1 MRKMNIHYCVYELY
15 VCKRTT
21 AQYSLETFHWECQ
34 ERQVERQ
41 VRIAEREIDR
51 RVDRIINIYYHCHPN
66 ISSRSSGRI
75 GDIDSHQEK
84 DIAVTYGWPHRTFP
98 VQYGIL
104 IARCRRKPCRDT
116 DGGHDLAGPFRT
128 VLREMFRLSERE
140 WKSDGKNIEEN
151 TKREDEI
158 ERREWYLEWERERK
172 REREK
177 KKERKR

>member
-1 MRKMNIHYCVYELY
+1 MWKMNIHYCVYELY

-21 AQYSLETFHWECQ
+21 AQNSIETFHWECQ

-41 VRIAEREIDR
+41 VRIAEREIDK
-51 RVDRIINIYYHCHPN
+51 RVDRIINIYYHFHPN
-66 ISSRSSGRI
+66 ISSRFSGRI

-116 DGGHDLAGPFRT
+116 DEGHDLAGPFRT

-140 WKSDGKNIEEN
+140 KKWWKEYREKHKERGWDRE
-151 TKREDEI
+151 KRVK
-158 ERREWYLEWERERK
+158 ERERE